1 MTSIQTLNSKDKDL
15 LTQKVLDVHQADPA
29 RLRRALPEIADLLD
43 GLGPSS
49 VYQQTNIGLTGMTA
63 RERAYH
69 QESLANMLRRYK
81 SLTKEAAVE
90 GLEHAANLLVDGFS
104 PGYPSRQEVL
114 RLVRKA
120 TGIQPRKEGKPLE
133 KVVGEGNPSRVVPV
147 VMGIDLHLTWDYK
160 LVKVAMEPQ
169 RWRLRSQAISI
180 IGIGQDTADDVAEL
194 HDDYLVDAYQN
205 A

>member
-1 MTSIQTLNSKDKDL
+1 MTSIKPLTTKDKDSL
-15 LTQKVLDVHQADPA
+15 AQRVSDVYRADPG
-29 RLRRALPEIADLLD
+29 RLRQALPEIADFLD
-43 GLGPSS
+43 ELEQP
-49 VYQQTNIGLTGMTA
+49 TILRPRNTGLTGLTT
-63 RERAYH
+63 RERNFHKEA
-69 QESLANMLRRYK
+69 LDDILRRFR
-81 SLTKEAAVE
+81 SLKPEEAVE

-147 VMGIDLHLTWDYK
+147 VMGIDLHLTWDYN